1 MIWDYAALSHEA
13 KECGGPAALMN
24 LIEGRGFQEG
34 FGVGVEAGI
43 KQGRIQ
49 MIPITLL
56 VLAGSV
62 AITVIVQRR
71 TKNVSFYE
79 TKFKKITKEECEAAK
94 EALIQGIGE
103 YDESHPET
111 EPATEPATSQNTT
124 AD

>member
-62 AITVIVQRR
+62 AITVAVQNRA
-71 TKNVSFYE
+71 KIVSFYE
-79 TKFKKITKEECEAAK
+79 TKFRKISKEECEAAK
-94 EALIQGIGE
+94 EALIQGIKE

-111 EPATEPATSQNTT
+111 EMAEHTASQNTT

>member
-1 MIWDYAALSHEA
+1 MIWDYAAGSHEA
-13 KECGGPAALMN
+13 KECGGPAARMN
-24 LIEGRGFQEG
+24 LIDGRGFQEG

-111 EPATEPATSQNTT
+111 EPATEAATSQNTT